1 MVDTADLKSSG
12 PKRPCGFDSR
22 PGYKLNFKYMIAFI
36 ILTALFVV
44 LGIPLLIGYSVDP
57 DGFRDDVKNFF
68 DCFRKYD
75 IQKQMSF
82 FQEATW
88 VQNVINSCTDRIQ
101 LLNARKLIKL
111 LVIKYKGSVKNRV
124 INETREV
131 LAGLVD
137 NKLWSY
143 K

>member
-1 MVDTADLKSSG
+1 
-12 PKRPCGFDSR
+12 
-22 PGYKLNFKYMIAFI
+22 MIVFI
-36 ILTALFVV
+36 FLTALFVILV
-44 LGIPLLIGYSVDP
+44 IPLLIGYGVDP
-57 DGFRDDVKNFF
+57 DGFQDDVKNFF

-88 VQNVINSCTDRIQ
+88 VQNVINSCTNRIQ

-124 INETREV
+124 INETREILV
-131 LAGLVD
+131 GLVD

>member
-1 MVDTADLKSSG
+1 MLSVGNARKI
-12 PKRPCGFDSR
+12 
-22 PGYKLNFKYMIAFI
+22 LNFKYMIAFI
-36 ILTALFVV
+36 ILIALFVI
-44 LGIPLLIGYSVDP
+44 LGIPLLIGYGVDP

-88 VQNVINSCTDRIQ
+88 VQNVINSCTNRIQ

>member
-1 MVDTADLKSSG
+1 
-12 PKRPCGFDSR
+12 
-22 PGYKLNFKYMIAFI
+22 MIAFI
-36 ILTALFVV
+36 ILISLFVV
-44 LGIPLLIGYSVDP
+44 LGIPLLIGYAVDP
-57 DGFRDDVKNFF
+57 DSFRDEVKNFF

-88 VQNVINSCTDRIQ
+88 VQNVINSCTNRTQ

-124 INETREV
+124 INETRDV
-131 LAGLVD
+131 LIGLAD
-137 NKLWSY
+137 NKHWSY
-143 K
+143 Q

>member
-1 MVDTADLKSSG
+1 
-12 PKRPCGFDSR
+12 
-22 PGYKLNFKYMIAFI
+22 MIAFI
-36 ILTALFVV
+36 ILTALFIV
-44 LGIPLLIGYSVDP
+44 LGIPLLIGYTIDP

-88 VQNVINSCTDRIQ
+88 VQNVINSCTNRTQ

-111 LVIKYKGSVKNRV
+111 LVIKHKGSVKNRV
-124 INETREV
+124 INETKDV
-131 LAGLVD
+131 LIGLAD
-137 NKLWSY
+137 NKHWSY
-143 K
+143 Q